1 MTLFDDILPTLKNI
15 LKQHCDLAIDCKE
28 LIINRDLNSRVRLI
42 FSTEFEEKLQ
52 KNAEL
57 KESFQSFLAK
67 VSFDLNPHSWPADKL
82 VLFEPDLDA
91 LTQATASFQLEVDCK
106 NLTVNVIDRLATSAN
121 WAEISEEQTKP
132 PRVVFFSIKGGVG
145 RSSALAATAWHL
157 AEQGKRVL
165 VLDLDLE
172 SPGLSTTIL
181 PKEKQPAY
189 GITDW
194 LVEDLVD
201 NGDAVLANMIATSDL
216 SRDGEIYVV
225 PSHGVEH
232 GDYVAKLGR
241 VWMPKINNLDG
252 QEPWSNRLKR
262 LLTALENKL
271 SPDVVLIDSRSG
283 IDDIASSSIT
293 HLGAKLILLFTIEGS
308 QSWSGYHIIFDY
320 WQRRG
325 LIQSIRERLQIV
337 AALVPEQNKIDYL
350 KTMQDSAYNLFA
362 ATQYDEVPAGKVLT
376 NDYWHFE
383 SADINAPHYPWS
395 VNWHSSFM
403 SLNTLHGRLVEIDV
417 VAVKAIFGELVQG
430 VEQMLNLEK
439 KHD

>member
-1 MTLFDDILPTLKNI
+1 MILFDDILPTLKNI

-28 LIINRDLNSRVRLI
+28 LIINRDLNGRVRLI

-52 KNAEL
+52 KNSEL
-57 KESFQSFLAK
+57 TIRFEALLLK
-67 VSFDLNPHSWPADKL
+67 VSNDLQPHAWPADKL
-82 VLFEPDLDA
+82 VLFESDLDA
-91 LTQATASFQLEVDCK
+91 LTQATASFQLETDCK

-121 WAEISEEQTKP
+121 WAEISKEQTKP

-145 RSSALAATAWHL
+145 RSSALAATAWYL

-172 SPGLSTTIL
+172 SPGLSTAIL

-201 NGDAVLANMIATSDL
+201 NGDAVLTNMIATSDL

-225 PSHGVEH
+225 PSHGADC

-241 VWMPKINNLDG
+241 VWMPKINNLG
-252 QEPWSNRLKR
+252 EQESWANRLKR
-262 LLTALENKL
+262 LLEALEDRL

-293 HLGAKLILLFTIEGS
+293 HLGAKLILLFAIEGS

-350 KTMQDSAYNLFA
+350 KTMQNSAYNLFA
-362 ATQYDEVPAGKVLT
+362 ATQYDDIPAGQALT

-383 SADINAPHYPWS
+383 SSDINAPHYPWS
-395 VNWHSSFM
+395 VNWHSSFIG
-403 SLNTLHGRLVEIDV
+403 LNTLHGRLVEIDTA
-417 VAVKAIFGELVQG
+417 AVQAIFGELVQG
-430 VEQMLNLEK
+430 IEQLLSLEV

>member
-1 MTLFDDILPTLKNI
+1 MILFDDILPTLKNI

-28 LIINRDLNSRVRLI
+28 LIINRDLNGRVRLI

-52 KNAEL
+52 KNSEL
-57 KESFQSFLAK
+57 TIKFEALLLK
-67 VSFDLNPHSWPADKL
+67 VSNDLQPHAWPADKL

-106 NLTVNVIDRLATSAN
+106 NLAVNVIDRLATSAN

-172 SPGLSTTIL
+172 SPGLSTAIL

-201 NGDAVLANMIATSDL
+201 NGNAVLANMIATSDL

-225 PSHGVEH
+225 PSHGADC

-241 VWMPKINNLDG
+241 VWMPKINDLG
-252 QEPWSNRLKR
+252 EQESWANRLKR
-262 LLTALENKL
+262 LLEALEDRL

-293 HLGAKLILLFTIEGS
+293 HLGAKLILLFAIEGS
-308 QSWSGYHIIFDY
+308 QSWSGYNIIFDY

-325 LIQSIRERLQIV
+325 LIQSIRDRLQIV
-337 AALVPEQNKIDYL
+337 AALVPEQNKIEYL

-362 ATQYDEVPAGKVLT
+362 ATQYDDIPAGQALT

-383 SADINAPHYPWS
+383 STDINAPHYPWS
-395 VNWHSSFM
+395 VHWHSSFIG
-403 SLNTLHGRLVEIDV
+403 LNTLHGRLVEIDTA
-417 VAVKAIFGELVQG
+417 AVQAIFGELVQG
-430 VEQMLNLEK
+430 IEQLLSLEV